1 MKYKLPFR
9 GLSLEIENKL
19 LEYMYNKALDA
30 FPNEVGGMLAGRY
43 ENKNSAIV
51 ESIVMPK
58 EIPGSHNE
66 FVRNTEGLE
75 ELWAE
80 LKNESIEYLG
90 EWHTHPNGSS
100 HYSWTDLHAMN
111 EIVRDEYVSILNP
124 ILLILSLDRT
134 RIRGH
139 NVYLYDSSRLLMFQ
153 KGNE

>member
-75 ELWAE
+75 ELWA
-80 LKNESIEYLG
+80 
-90 EWHTHPNGSS
+90 
-100 HYSWTDLHAMN
+100 
-111 EIVRDEYVSILNP
+111 
-124 ILLILSLDRT
+124 
-134 RIRGH
+134 
-139 NVYLYDSSRLLMFQ
+139 
-153 KGNE
+153 